1 MDDNSIIKFGKYQGR
16 KLANIPA
23 WWLLW
28 YYDQNKPLMDYIDE
42 NREILEKVKPEE
54 NG

>member
-1 MDDNSIIKFGKYQGR
+1 MNDDSIIQFGKYKGY

-28 YYDQNKPLMDYIDE
+28 YYDQNKPLMDYIEE
-42 NREILEKVKPEE
+42 NRELLEQEKAKQD
-54 NG
+54 G